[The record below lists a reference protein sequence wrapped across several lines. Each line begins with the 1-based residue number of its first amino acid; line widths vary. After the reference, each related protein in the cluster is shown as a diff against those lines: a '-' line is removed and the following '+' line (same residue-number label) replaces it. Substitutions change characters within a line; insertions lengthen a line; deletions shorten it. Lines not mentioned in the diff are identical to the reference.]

1 MKKKTTYLFVFLV
14 LTIFTITAQA
24 DISQYTGT
32 LSVQSGDS
40 YAHTYIWNDAELDMT
55 GGSLQSLDMLNSST
69 ADISGGNI
77 TEGVYAWDNSTVDI
91 SDGFIGWNL
100 DASDLSV
107 VNLYGGVITDWLYA
121 TDSSVV
127 NIFGY
132 GFNYDSEAG
141 DWNGGQLTGFWLD
154 DSPFTIDLL
163 DNIDIDS
170 TYNDHV
176 NLVPEPGSLLL
187 IGVGG
192 LFLRRKRN

>member
-40 YAHTYIWNDAELDMT
+40 HAHTYIWNDAELDMT
-55 GGSLQSLDMLNSST
+55 GGTLQSLDMFNSST

-77 TEGVYAWDNSTVDI
+77 TQGAYAWDNSTVDI

-100 DASDLSV
+100 DASDSST

-127 NIFGY
+127 NIYGY
-132 GFNYDSEAG
+132 GFSYDSDTG
-141 DWNGGQLTGFWLD
+141 GWNGGQLTGYWLD
-154 DSPFTIDLL
+154 DTPFSIDLL

-170 TYNDHV
+170 TYYDHV
-176 NLVPEPGSLLL
+176 NLVPEPGSLIL
-187 IGVGG
+187 IGLGG
-192 LFLRRKRN
+192 LILRRKK